1 MWSWPGS
8 TEDWNHATPYTRSL
22 GVTRCPPGSLGNGNV
37 HSFVWLKPWL
47 LMDSHEC
54 VGGLKEG
61 NVKMAGS
68 DKVSASTG
76 PVAMLACSVLQAL
89 RGCRGNGIHLVL
101 LWLPPTRSSL
111 KKLCFVKAS
120 APTFCFGPVFY
131 HAPPLLS
138 AISLPVPQQS
148 ARFIP
153 SLCAHPLGCLTNV
166 SASANTLEFE

>member
-8 TEDWNHATPYTRSL
+8 TEDWNHATSYTRSL

-131 HAPPLLS
+131 HAPPFSLLFHCLYPNRAPGLFPHCVLTHLGVS
-138 AISLPVPQQS
+138 PMSQPQL
-148 ARFIP
+148 I
-153 SLCAHPLGCLTNV
+153 H
-166 SASANTLEFE
+166 

>member
-131 HAPPLLS
+131 HAPP
-138 AISLPVPQQS
+138 
-148 ARFIP
+148 
-153 SLCAHPLGCLTNV
+153 SLCYFIACTPTERQVYSLTVCSPTWVSHQCL
-166 SASANTLEFE
+166 SLS